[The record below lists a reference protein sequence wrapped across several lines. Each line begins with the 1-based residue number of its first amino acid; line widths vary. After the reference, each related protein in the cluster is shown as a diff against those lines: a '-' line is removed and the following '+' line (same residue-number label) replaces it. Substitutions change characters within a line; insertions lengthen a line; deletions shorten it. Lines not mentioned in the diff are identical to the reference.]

1 MEILMT
7 ESKTSNSSQADGLFG
22 QEGILSSDDSTLI
35 TSVRILFL
43 LLTVGTWV
51 LAIWWAL
58 TQTMSRARYGIIFL
72 GLMLLIYLTDEM
84 VTALR
89 SGDRRSASVF
99 VVFGA
104 ITIVSTAYLLVE
116 YLDLIRVRVGYAYP
130 HEYVLALAMTIVI
143 GYIAYRKYGLAFF
156 LVFLGTIIY
165 GLSGQHI
172 PGIFGHS
179 GFSYERLLQILVT
192 DIRGYY
198 GSLTQIIAAW
208 VALFLLYA
216 GLLRG
221 YDAFDLIIRI
231 AFYAATFVKSGVA
244 QSAVIASMIIGSVNG
259 SAAANA
265 AMTGAFTIP
274 MMKKSGMRKDSAAGI
289 EAVASSGGQ
298 MLPPVMGAAAF
309 VMASLLGMTY
319 WDVMVRGII
328 PAIIFLVSVAV
339 AVHYTAVS
347 QIQTDALDVSEHVGE
362 MKTRAQLVWEGLRF
376 FIPLA
381 LLVFILGYLRWTV
394 VTAALYA
401 VFAMIVT
408 GVTFPVIEAA
418 VSKTTTV
425 REAVQTQLKNTV
437 AGFVYGAEILAPI
450 AIIVA
455 AINAVVDIFQATGVP
470 ASLSLALLDLSGG
483 VMLVAILLAMF
494 ICIILGLGMPTVA
507 AYTIVAILVAPTLT
521 QMFLLPELS
530 VHYFV
535 FYAAVLSGLTPPIA
549 IAVVVASGVANSNF
563 WQTSAEA
570 LKIAAPLYVLPIAFI
585 YNPELIVGDLSLQT
599 LLSVLLTIA
608 GAVVIVHG
616 LNYTERLFKSRVM
629 FDRGVRFAFV
639 ALGIIA
645 MAYPEMMGRIGAV
658 VVALL
663 LAAIQ
668 TQYQQRAVR
677 SGTTSIAD

>member
-1 MEILMT
+1 MSEN
-7 ESKTSNSSQADGLFG
+7 KTTNNNQSDNLFG
-22 QEGILSSDDSTLI
+22 KRGILSDEDGGLVKMTRSI
-35 TSVRILFL
+35 FL
-43 LLTVGTWV
+43 LLTIGMWMLV
-51 LAIWWAL
+51 IWWAI
-58 TQTMSRARYGIIFL
+58 TQTMSRARYGTIFL
-72 GLMLLIYLTDEM
+72 GLMILIYLTNEI
-84 VTALR
+84 VTLLKTGNKR
-89 SGDRRSASVF
+89 TASF
-99 VVFGA
+99 LTIFGA
-104 ITIVSTAYLLVE
+104 VTIVSTTYLVIE

-130 HEYVLALAMTIVI
+130 HEYALALAMTIII
-143 GYIAYRKYGLAFF
+143 GYITYRKYGLAFL
-156 LVFLGTIIY
+156 LVFIGTIVY

-208 VALFLLYA
+208 VALFLLFA

-298 MLPPVMGAAAF
+298 LLPPVMGAAAF

-319 WDVMVRGII
+319 WDVMIRGII

-339 AVHYTAVS
+339 AVHYTAVG
-347 QIQTDALDVSEHVGE
+347 QIQTETLDLSEHVGD
-362 MKTRAQLVWEGLRF
+362 KKSRAQLVWEGLRF
-376 FIPLA
+376 FTPLA

-401 VFAMIVT
+401 VFAMIGT
-408 GVTFPVIEAA
+408 GILFPVIEAT
-418 VSKTTTV
+418 VSKSSSV
-425 REAVQTQLKNTV
+425 SKAVILQFKNTI

-483 VMLVAILLAMF
+483 VMLVAILLAML

-535 FYAAVLSGLTPPIA
+535 FYAAILSGLTPPIA
-549 IAVVVASGVANSNF
+549 IAVVVASGVAGSDF
-563 WQTSAEA
+563 WRTSAEA
-570 LKIAAPLYVLPIAFI
+570 LKIAAPLYVIPIAFI
-585 YNPELIVGDLSLQT
+585 YNPELVVGDMSFQT
-599 LLSVLLTIA
+599 LLSVLVTIA

-616 LNYTERLFKSRVM
+616 LNYAGRLFISKVI
-629 FDRGVRFAFV
+629 FDRGMRLVFV
-639 ALGIIA
+639 GLGIVA
-645 MAYPEMMGRIGAV
+645 MVHPNVTTQLGALAIVGLLLVLQFAIRRQLPIRIRQVHGRIEG
-658 VVALL
+658 
-663 LAAIQ
+663 
-668 TQYQQRAVR
+668 
-677 SGTTSIAD
+677 